1 MILVGILFLVPT
13 LASIVLRI
21 PEVQTYMVNRIT
33 SHFSERIK
41 STISVGR
48 VEYTFFNK
56 LVLSDLL
63 IKDQNSDTL
72 LWSSRISAGILRLD
86 IAGKNIRLGRVDIER
101 PVIAFITDTTGLM
114 NLTWYLDML
123 KNPLDTVKKESLKF
137 FVNRI
142 TINDGRF
149 ALLNRKGL
157 PGKALL
163 DFRDLHLSDLNA
175 DVKNLRVRGDSTVL
189 EINDVRFGESKGF
202 HVRSMK
208 SDLTLARKEILFG
221 DLFMN
226 LDSSIIN
233 AGQVLLSGH
242 ESEGFRNFNE
252 NVRLDIR
259 LEKSLVSASD
269 LRYFLSAA
277 GGLNEA
283 VELSGRISGTVSDL
297 NGRRIRVSFRDH
309 TELSCDFDMSGLPDL
324 KETFIHISIGNL
336 KTNASDLELIRR
348 NGKALNLPDI
358 AGKLGNIVF
367 EGSFTGFT
375 TDFVTYGRI

>member
-1 MILVGILFLVPT
+1 MLKSIKKSFKYLMILVGILFLVPT

-33 SHFSERIK
+33 GHFSERIK

-149 ALLNRKGL
+149 ALLNRKGP

-163 DFRDLHLSDLNA
+163 DFRNLHLSDLNA
-175 DVKNLRVRGDSTVL
+175 DVKNLRYGV
-189 EINDVRFGESKGF
+189 IPP
-202 HVRSMK
+202 
-208 SDLTLARKEILFG
+208 
-221 DLFMN
+221 
-226 LDSSIIN
+226 
-233 AGQVLLSGH
+233 
-242 ESEGFRNFNE
+242 
-252 NVRLDIR
+252 
-259 LEKSLVSASD
+259 
-269 LRYFLSAA
+269 Y
-277 GGLNEA
+277 
-283 VELSGRISGTVSDL
+283 
-297 NGRRIRVSFRDH
+297 
-309 TELSCDFDMSGLPDL
+309 L
-324 KETFIHISIGNL
+324 K
-336 KTNASDLELIRR
+336 
-348 NGKALNLPDI
+348 
-358 AGKLGNIVF
+358 
-367 EGSFTGFT
+367 
-375 TDFVTYGRI
+375 